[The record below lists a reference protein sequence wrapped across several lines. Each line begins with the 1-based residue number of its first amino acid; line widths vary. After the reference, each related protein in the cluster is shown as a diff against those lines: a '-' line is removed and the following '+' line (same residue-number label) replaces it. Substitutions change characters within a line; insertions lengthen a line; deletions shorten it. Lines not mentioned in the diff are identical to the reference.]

1 MSEKELGHQ
10 VVDED
15 HKTQIHEEFTPSD
28 KKETYTLKAT
38 EDMFDG
44 IIVDPTGLPKD
55 IPTFVKS
62 LKISLEF
69 WKSQNKKGVWLKLP
83 IANSNLV
90 QPALQEG
97 LKYHHAES
105 TYVMLVTWLS
115 SSPSTIPRNASHQV
129 GIGAFVVNDKHEI
142 LAVQAKNGALRETE
156 IWEVPTG
163 LLNQGE
169 DLSAGAVRKVKEET
183 GIETDF
189 IKVIGFR
196 HTHKVVYE
204 KSDLLFLCLLH
215 PLTSTIAKQELEHAN
230 VQWIPLSQFS
240 AQDYLQDQKMLKKM
254 IDVCISTLEG
264 NHNGFSPRNM
274 QTGRKRGSRYFY
286 YNTDDCKD

>member
-28 KKETYTLKAT
+28 KKETYILKAT

-90 QPALQEG
+90 QPALQVRFSETIVC
-97 LKYHHAES
+97 LCTNFQEVLIDANHWP
-105 TYVMLVTWLS
+105 TY
-115 SSPSTIPRNASHQV
+115 
-129 GIGAFVVNDKHEI
+129 
-142 LAVQAKNGALRETE
+142 
-156 IWEVPTG
+156 
-163 LLNQGE
+163 
-169 DLSAGAVRKVKEET
+169 
-183 GIETDF
+183 
-189 IKVIGFR
+189 
-196 HTHKVVYE
+196 
-204 KSDLLFLCLLH
+204 
-215 PLTSTIAKQELEHAN
+215 
-230 VQWIPLSQFS
+230 
-240 AQDYLQDQKMLKKM
+240 
-254 IDVCISTLEG
+254 STL
-264 NHNGFSPRNM
+264 S
-274 QTGRKRGSRYFY
+274 
-286 YNTDDCKD
+286 